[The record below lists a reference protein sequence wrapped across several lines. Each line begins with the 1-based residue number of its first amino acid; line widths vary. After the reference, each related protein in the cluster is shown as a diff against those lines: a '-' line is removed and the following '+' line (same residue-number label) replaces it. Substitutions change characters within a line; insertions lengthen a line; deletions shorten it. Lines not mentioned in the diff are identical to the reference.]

1 MKATDMGQTMVEKIA
16 QTHMAEGPRRPLR
29 AGDFLSIRPHHV
41 MTHDNTSAVMKKF
54 KAIGAKKVHNP
65 RQPVITAD
73 HDIQNTEESN
83 LAKYRSME
91 AFAREQGIDFYPP
104 GTGIGHQIMVEQ
116 CYVLPGAFV
125 VASDSHSNMYGA
137 LGAIGTPV
145 VRTDAAAIW
154 ATSEFWWQIPRTVQ
168 VVLEGKLAPG
178 ATGKDVIVT
187 LCGMYNQEEV
197 LNAAVEFTGPGV
209 ASLSMDA
216 RLSIANM
223 STEWGTLVGWFPVDG
238 ITLAYLDARNYEP
251 HARAV
256 ARIPEKKFAEW
267 RTDPPAPDADAV
279 YAGRIVLNLAEVTPH
294 VSGPDT
300 VQVMQS
306 VAEIAKRKV
315 AIQKAYLVSCVN
327 SRLED
332 LEAAA
337 RVLEEKKVAPS
348 VKFYLAAASRAVQ
361 DEAEKRG
368 VWQILL
374 DAGAHPLPSGCGPC
388 IGLGT
393 GLLEAGEVGI
403 SATNR
408 NFQGRMGSR
417 EAQCYLGST
426 EVVAASAVAGYICG
440 PAELLPQSAETGWAE
455 LDRVERPFRA
465 ASTPSS
471 HKESGLQPAKHF
483 VALTAT
489 SAPAEKVD
497 ILPGFPRSVR
507 GRLVFLPQDNL
518 NTDGIYGK
526 DYTYRED
533 MTPEM
538 MARVVMEN
546 YDPQFAEHTRVG
558 DVVVGGFNFGTGSSR
573 EQAVTALKCKGI
585 PLVIAGSF
593 SQTYLRNAF
602 NNGFLCIETPE
613 LVNRLRARFA
623 DAVAA
628 KEKTII
634 PDDEI
639 EVNFAA
645 STIRYAGE
653 EFTFPALGSVP
664 QSLVITGGVENLVSR
679 KLGLNA
685 ETEAV

>member
-1 MKATDMGQTMVEKIA
+1 MGQTIVEKIA
-16 QTHMAEGPRRPLR
+16 QAHMAEGPRRPLR
-29 AGDFLSIRPHHV
+29 TGDFLSIRPHHV

-54 KAIGAKKVHNP
+54 KAIGAKKVFDP
-65 RQPVITAD
+65 AQPVFTAD
-73 HDIQNTEESN
+73 HDIQNKDEAN
-83 LAKYRSME
+83 LAKYAAME

-116 CYVLPGAFV
+116 GYVLPGTFV

-154 ATSEFWWQIPRTVQ
+154 ATGEFWWQIPRTVQ
-168 VVLEGKLAPG
+168 VVLEGQLAPG

-187 LCGMYNQEEV
+187 LCGLYNQEEV

-223 STEWGTLVGWFPVDG
+223 STEWGTLVGWFPVDEV
-238 ITLAYLDARNYEP
+238 TLQYLEARKREL
-251 HARAV
+251 RAHGV
-256 ARIPEKKFAEW
+256 TRIPQEKFAAW
-267 RTDPPAPDADAV
+267 RTYPPAPDADAV

-306 VAEIAKRKV
+306 VGEIAKKKV

-332 LEAAA
+332 LQAAA
-337 RVLEEKKVAPS
+337 KVMKGKKVAAS
-348 VKFYLAAASRAVQ
+348 VNFYLAGASRAVQ
-361 DEAEKRG
+361 QEAERRG
-368 VWQILL
+368 VWQTLL

-408 NFQGRMGSR
+408 NFKGRMGSR
-417 EAQCYLGST
+417 DAQCYLGSP

-440 PAELLPQSAETGWAE
+440 PNTVEGREPAE
-455 LDRVERPFRA
+455 
-465 ASTPSS
+465 
-471 HKESGLQPAKHF
+471 HF
-483 VALTAT
+483 EQFAVT
-489 SAPAEKVD
+489 SASAEKVE

-507 GRLVFLPQDNL
+507 GRLVFLPQNNL

-546 YDPQFAEHTRVG
+546 YDPQFAGLTHEG

-573 EQAVTALKCKGI
+573 EQAVTALKYKGI

-613 LVNRLRARFA
+613 LINMLRVRLA
-623 DAVAA
+623 DAVSR

-634 PDDEI
+634 PGDEI
-639 EVNFAA
+639 EVNFAT

-653 EFTFPALGSVP
+653 EFAFPALGSVP
-664 QSLVITGGVENLVSR
+664 QSLVIAGGVENLVSR
-679 KLGLNA
+679 KLGLG
-685 ETEAV
+685 AVVATQ

>member
-1 MKATDMGQTMVEKIA
+1 MGQTIVEKIA
-16 QTHMAEGPRRPLR
+16 QAHMAEGPDRPLR
-29 AGDFLSIRPHHV
+29 AGDFLSIRPYHV

-54 KAIGAKKVHNP
+54 KAIGAKNVHDSA
-65 RQPVITAD
+65 QPVITAD
-73 HDIQNTEESN
+73 HDIQNQEESN

-91 AFAREQGIDFYPP
+91 AFAREQGLDFYPP
-104 GTGIGHQIMVEQ
+104 GTGIGHQIMVEKG
-116 CYVLPGAFV
+116 YVLPGTFV

-154 ATSEFWWQIPRTVQ
+154 ATGEFWWQIPRTVQ
-168 VVLEGKLAPG
+168 VVLEGQLAPG

-187 LCGMYNQEEV
+187 LCGLYNQEEV

-223 STEWGTLVGWFPVDG
+223 STEWGTLVGWFPVDEV
-238 ITLAYLDARNYEP
+238 TLRYLDARNREL
-251 HARAV
+251 RSQGV
-256 ARIPEKKFAEW
+256 TRIPQEKFEEW
-267 RTDPPAPDADAV
+267 RTNPPTADKDAT
-279 YAGRIVLNLAEVTPH
+279 YAGRITLDLAEVTPH

-306 VAEIAKRKV
+306 VAAVARKKV

-337 RVLEEKKVAPS
+337 KVLRGKKVAAG
-348 VKFYLAAASRAVQ
+348 VQFYLAAASRAVQ
-361 DEAEKRG
+361 EEAEKRG
-368 VWQILL
+368 VWQTLL

-408 NFQGRMGSR
+408 NFKGRMGSR
-417 EAQCYLGST
+417 DAQCYLGSP
-426 EVVAASAVAGYICG
+426 EVVAASAIAGYICG
-440 PAELLPQSAETGWAE
+440 PAEAEHRE
-455 LDRVERPFRA
+455 M
-465 ASTPSS
+465 
-471 HKESGLQPAKHF
+471 KKHF
-483 VALTAT
+483 ERLPM
-489 SAPAEKVD
+489 SSGAPEKTE
-497 ILPGFPRSVR
+497 ILPGFPRRVR
-507 GRLVFLPQDNL
+507 GRLIFLPQDNL

-533 MTPEM
+533 MTPQM

-546 YDPQFAEHTRVG
+546 YDPQFAVHTREG
-558 DVVVGGFNFGTGSSR
+558 DVIVGGFNFGTGSSR
-573 EQAVTALKCKGI
+573 EQAVTALKYKGI

-613 LVNRLRARFA
+613 LVNSLRARFA
-623 DAVAA
+623 DAVAR

-634 PDDEI
+634 PGDEI
-639 EVNFAA
+639 EVDFAA
-645 STIRYAGE
+645 STICYAGE
-653 EFTFPALGSVP
+653 QFAFPVLGSVP
-664 QSLVITGGVENLVSR
+664 QSLVIAGGVENLVSS
-679 KLGLNA
+679 KLGLSIG
-685 ETEAV
+685 VVPV

>member
-1 MKATDMGQTMVEKIA
+1 MGQTIVEKIA
-16 QTHMAEGPRRPLR
+16 QAHMAEGPSRPLR
-29 AGDFLSIRPHHV
+29 AGDFLSIRPYHV

-54 KAIGAKKVHNP
+54 KAIGAKKVHDP
-65 RQPVITAD
+65 AQPVITAD
-73 HDIQNTEESN
+73 HDIQNREESN

-104 GTGIGHQIMVEQ
+104 GTGIGHQIMVEKG
-116 CYVLPGAFV
+116 YVLPGTFV

-154 ATSEFWWQIPRTVQ
+154 ATGEFWWQIPRTVQ
-168 VVLEGKLAPG
+168 VVLEGQFAPG

-187 LCGMYNQEEV
+187 LCGLYNREEV

-209 ASLSMDA
+209 ATLSMDA
-216 RLSIANM
+216 RLTIANM
-223 STEWGTLVGWFPVDG
+223 STEWGALVGWFPVDEV
-238 ITLAYLDARNYEP
+238 TLRYLEARNREL
-251 HARAV
+251 RAQGI
-256 ARIPEKKFAEW
+256 ARIPEDKFDEW
-267 RTDPPAPDADAV
+267 RTNPPTPDKDAT
-279 YAGRIVLNLAEVTPH
+279 YAGRITLNLAEVTPH

-300 VQVMQS
+300 VQLMQS
-306 VAEIAKRKV
+306 VAEIAKKKV

-337 RVLEEKKVAPS
+337 KVLQGKKVAEG
-348 VKFYLAAASRAVQ
+348 VQFYLAAASCAVQ
-361 DEAEKRG
+361 EEAEKRG
-368 VWQILL
+368 VWQTLL

-408 NFQGRMGSR
+408 NFKGRMGSR
-417 EAQCYLGST
+417 DAQCYLGSP

-440 PAELLPQSAETGWAE
+440 SAEAEYRELTRHFEELATG
-455 LDRVERPFRA
+455 
-465 ASTPSS
+465 S
-471 HKESGLQPAKHF
+471 
-483 VALTAT
+483 AL
-489 SAPAEKVD
+489 AEKVE
-497 ILPGFPRSVR
+497 ILPGFPQRVR
-507 GRLVFLPQDNL
+507 GRLIFLPQDNL

-546 YDPQFAEHTRVG
+546 YDPQFAGRTREG
-558 DVVVGGFNFGTGSSR
+558 DVIVGGFNFGTGSSR
-573 EQAVTALKCKGI
+573 EQAVTALKYKGI

-602 NNGFLCIETPE
+602 NNGFLCIETPA
-613 LVNRLRARFA
+613 LVNRLRAKFA
-623 DAVAA
+623 DTVAR

-634 PDDEI
+634 PGDEV
-639 EVNFAA
+639 EVDFAA
-645 STIRYAGE
+645 STICYAGE
-653 EFTFPALGSVP
+653 QFTFPALGSVP
-664 QSLVITGGVENLVSR
+664 QSLVIAGGVENLVSR
-679 KLGLNA
+679 KLGLSA
-685 ETEAV
+685 AVAQV